1 MKFFSHEE
9 LIHFIET
16 VVIIII
22 IRTVS
27 FPPSHRFC
35 AISVGG
41 LGGGV
46 VFFSGGLLFE
56 RWSRRSPSPVPGVN
70 LDDGGRC
77 CAAAKLKE
85 RERGRKEGR
94 RERKKRFLVMAVL
107 FYSN

>member
-16 VVIIII
+16 VLIIII

-35 AISVGG
+35 AISMGS

-70 LDDGGRC
+70 LDDGVVVARPQ
-77 CAAAKLKE
+77 
-85 RERGRKEGR
+85 
-94 RERKKRFLVMAVL
+94 
-107 FYSN
+107 S

>member
-16 VVIIII
+16 VLIIII

-35 AISVGG
+35 AISMGS
-41 LGGGV
+41 LGGGGG
-46 VFFSGGLLFE
+46 FFLVGGCF
-56 RWSRRSPSPVPGVN
+56 SK
-70 LDDGGRC
+70 GGRGGPPPRFQELISTTGSLLRGR
-77 CAAAKLKE
+77 KVEGK
-85 RERGRKEGR
+85 RERKEGR

>member
-16 VVIIII
+16 VLIIII

-35 AISVGG
+35 AISMGS
-41 LGGGV
+41 LGGGGW
-46 VFFSGGLLFE
+46 FFLVGGCF
-56 RWSRRSPSPVPGVN
+56 SK
-70 LDDGGRC
+70 GGRGGPPPRFQELISTTGSLLRGR
-77 CAAAKLKE
+77 KVEGK
-85 RERGRKEGR
+85 RERKEGR